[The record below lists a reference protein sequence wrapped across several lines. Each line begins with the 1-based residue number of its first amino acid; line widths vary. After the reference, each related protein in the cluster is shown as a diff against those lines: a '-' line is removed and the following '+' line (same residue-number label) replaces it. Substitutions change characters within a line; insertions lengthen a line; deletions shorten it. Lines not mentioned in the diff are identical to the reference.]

1 MDKNNKIILV
11 TGSNRGIGY
20 GIIEGLLEKKSN
32 FSFILTSRS
41 EEEAN
46 KSKNKLLSKFPNAN
60 IFTHQLDLS
69 DQKSIDNLV
78 KYVQTTFNKI
88 DILIDNAGSNYNKSN
103 AYENYLKIFAVN
115 VFGTIDITEKFIEN
129 NLIKNKGKIII
140 LSSQMGYSSQVSN
153 ETLKNKILNVKTK
166 DEILKFAEQFG
177 NSIKNK
183 TNEGWGNGIY
193 GISKLLIKMY
203 AKVVSEYDIINK
215 NEIGVYSVHPGWVK
229 TDMGG
234 TGAPLSIKEG
244 ASREIMLVELPEGID
259 KKYQGKYFQDFKVAN
274 Y

>member
-1 MDKNNKIILV
+1 MDKNNKIILI

-20 GIIEGLLEKKSN
+20 GIIEGLLEKKHN
-32 FSFILTSRS
+32 FSYILTSRS
-41 EEEAN
+41 EEQAN
-46 KSKNKLLSKFPNAN
+46 NSKNKLLSKFPNAN

-69 DQKSIDNLV
+69 DEKSIDNLV
-78 KYVQTTFNKI
+78 KYVQSTFNKI
-88 DILIDNAGSNYNKSN
+88 DILINNAGSNYNKSN
-103 AYENYLKIFAVN
+103 AYENYSKIFAVN
-115 VFGTIDITEKFIEN
+115 VFGTVNITEKFIEKD
-129 NLIKNKGKIII
+129 LIKNKGKIII

-153 ETLKNKILNVKTK
+153 ETLRNKILNVKSK

-203 AKVVSEYDIINK
+203 AKVVSEYDVINK

-234 TGAPLSIKEG
+234 SGAPLSIKEG